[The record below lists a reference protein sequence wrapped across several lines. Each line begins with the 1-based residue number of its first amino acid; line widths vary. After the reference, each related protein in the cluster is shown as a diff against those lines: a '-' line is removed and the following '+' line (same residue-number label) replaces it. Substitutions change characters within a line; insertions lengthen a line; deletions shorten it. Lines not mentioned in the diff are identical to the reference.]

1 MKKKKFLF
9 KILFLLFL
17 FNSSLINASI
27 ENKIIANVGDKII
40 SSYEL
45 KTKIK
50 LLLFLSNQEL
60 NQENINTT
68 KAMAINSLI
77 NYKLKK
83 KELERVNF
91 PIKKSKELNEH
102 LSQISN
108 NYNSDI
114 NGLKDIF
121 NSQDLDF
128 EFYLEEMKIQF
139 AWQNFIFKRFKD
151 KINVDENEIKVE
163 LNNFIKTESNIEVYK
178 LAEIEILLTNEAEN
192 KKKIKEIQNQI
203 KSEGFEN
210 TAIKYSDSPSSLKGG
225 VIGWI
230 NSKSLS
236 KNILGLIKSMRPG
249 EITMPISQP
258 NSIVIFKLLDKKT
271 EKLSDKNLEKVKAQ
285 IMNKKANELINLFS
299 NNYLSKLKNS
309 SYITVK

>member
-1 MKKKKFLF
+1 MKKEKFLL

-17 FNSSLINASI
+17 FNSSLSNASI
-27 ENKIIANVGDKII
+27 ENKIIANVDDKII

-60 NQENINTT
+60 NQETINTT

-91 PIKKSKELNEH
+91 PLENSKELYEH
-102 LSQISN
+102 LKQVSN
-108 NYNSDI
+108 NFNSDI

-121 NSQDLDF
+121 DNQDLDY
-128 EFYLEEMKIQF
+128 EFYFEEMKIQF
-139 AWQNFIFKRFKD
+139 AWQNFIFKKFQN
-151 KINVDENEIKVE
+151 KINIDENEVKVE
-163 LNNFIKTESNIEVYK
+163 LKNFIKTQNNIEVYK
-178 LAEIEILLTNEAEN
+178 LAEIEILLTNEKEI
-192 KKKIKEIQNQI
+192 KKKIEEIQNQI
-203 KSEGFEN
+203 KIDGFEN
-210 TAIKYSDSPSSLKGG
+210 TAIKFSDSPSSLKGG
-225 VIGWI
+225 EIGWV

-236 KNILGLIKSMRPG
+236 KDILSLIKSMRPG
-249 EITMPISQP
+249 EITKPINQP
-258 NSIVIFKLLDKKT
+258 NSIVLFKLLDRKS
-271 EKLSDKNLEKVKAQ
+271 EELSDTNIEEIKAQ
-285 IMNKKANELINLFS
+285 IMNRKANELINLFS

-309 SYITVK
+309 SYIVIK

>member
-1 MKKKKFLF
+1 MKKEKFLL

-17 FNSSLINASI
+17 FNSSLSNASI
-27 ENKIIANVGDKII
+27 ENKIIANVDDKII

-60 NQENINTT
+60 NQETINTT

-91 PIKKSKELNEH
+91 PLENSKELYEH
-102 LSQISN
+102 LKQVSN
-108 NYNSDI
+108 NFNSDI

-121 NSQDLDF
+121 DNQDLDY
-128 EFYLEEMKIQF
+128 EFYFEEMKIQF
-139 AWQNFIFKRFKD
+139 AWQNFIFKKFQN
-151 KINVDENEIKVE
+151 KINIDENEVKVE
-163 LNNFIKTESNIEVYK
+163 LKNFIKTQNNIEVYK
-178 LAEIEILLTNEAEN
+178 LAEIEILLTNEKEI
-192 KKKIKEIQNQI
+192 KKKIEEIQNQI
-203 KSEGFEN
+203 KIDGFEN
-210 TAIKYSDSPSSLKGG
+210 TAIKFSDSPSSLKGG
-225 VIGWI
+225 EIGWV

-236 KNILGLIKSMRPG
+236 KDILSLIKSMRPG
-249 EITMPISQP
+249 EITKPINQP
-258 NSIVIFKLLDKKT
+258 NSIVLFKLLDRKI
-271 EKLSDKNLEKVKAQ
+271 EELSDTNIEEIKAQ
-285 IMNKKANELINLFS
+285 IMNRKANELINLFS

-309 SYITVK
+309 SYIVIK